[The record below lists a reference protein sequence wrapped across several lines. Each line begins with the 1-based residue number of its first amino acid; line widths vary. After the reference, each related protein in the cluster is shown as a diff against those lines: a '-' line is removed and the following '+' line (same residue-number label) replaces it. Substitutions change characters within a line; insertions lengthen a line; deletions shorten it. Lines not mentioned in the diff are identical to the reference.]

1 MAHTLTRAGETNAR
15 FSHAVRPIMKIHP
28 SFANIG
34 LSKIVQVSERARVL
48 APEFEKRTGTP
59 FIYFQRGEVGYP
71 VPAFMGDALR
81 EAVEKGLTKY
91 PKAGGEGF
99 YKHAVLKDLEHRGIS
114 GLGQEHIVAAAGG
127 QEGLELVF
135 AFMRGRTCAGFTPCW
150 SCMFDNIFPYT
161 ETTFIQVPLRAELGW
176 SIDFAALEATLPL
189 VDTFYFNSPHNPTG
203 RVFTRADIERVC
215 GLCAKYGVLMVCD
228 EAYKDLAFSG
238 EHYSPLQDE
247 RNQNL
252 VVINTFSKGMAATGF
267 RVGYIASRRTDLI
280 DFLTRGEYS
289 QTAGVPTPIQY
300 ACAKALEHPKL
311 AEWMKGY
318 RAEMKAR
325 AVALAD
331 NLDPRLGA
339 HAPEGAFYCFINLAP
354 PGLGEAA
361 LTAHETSVVERLLSA
376 GIAVVPGSA
385 FGKSFAGYVRLSF
398 STLEPAVIAQGAR
411 RFNTVVLG

>member
-1 MAHTLTRAGETNAR
+1 
-15 FSHAVRPIMKIHP
+15 MKIHP

-34 LSKIVQVSERARVL
+34 LSKIVQVSERARLL

-99 YKHAVLKDLEHRGIS
+99 YKQAVLKDLEMRGIT
-114 GLGQEHIVAAAGG
+114 GLKQDNLVACAGG

-161 ETTFIQVPLRAELGW
+161 ETEFIQVPLRAELGW
-176 SIDFAALEATLPL
+176 AIDFAALEATLPL

-203 RVFTRADIERVC
+203 RVFSRADIQRVC
-215 GLCAKYGVLMVCD
+215 DLCTKYGVLLVCD
-228 EAYKDLAFSG
+228 EAYKDLAFTG
-238 EHYSPLQDE
+238 EHYSPLADE

-267 RVGYIASRRTDLI
+267 RVGYIASRRADLI
-280 DFLTRGEYS
+280 DYFTRGEYS

-311 AEWMKGY
+311 PEWMTGY
-318 RAEMKAR
+318 RAEMRAR
-325 AVALAD
+325 AAALAD
-331 NLDPRLGA
+331 NLDPRLNA

-354 PGLGEAA
+354 PGLSEAA
-361 LTAHETSVVERLLSA
+361 LAAHEASTVDRLMTA

-385 FGKSFAGYVRLSF
+385 FGKSFSGYVRLSF
-398 STLEPAVIAQGAR
+398 STLAPEVIAEGAK
-411 RFNTVVLG
+411 RFNKIVLG